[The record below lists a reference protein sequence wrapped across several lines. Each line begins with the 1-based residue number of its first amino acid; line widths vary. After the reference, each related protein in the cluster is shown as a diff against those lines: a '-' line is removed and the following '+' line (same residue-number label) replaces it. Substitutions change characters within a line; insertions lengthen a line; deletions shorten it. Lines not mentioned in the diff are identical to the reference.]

1 MKINRYIAG
10 EIIVPFFLGL
20 GIFIFI
26 LLMDKMLSLTE
37 LVVSKGV
44 RFGEALSLI
53 IYILPSFLVIA
64 VPMAFLLAVLLAFG
78 RLSTDEE
85 ITAAKSSGISLLQM
99 MPPVITLSIIAFIAT
114 LALMIFAL
122 PWGNHS
128 FKSKIFEL
136 ARREASTSIV
146 PGKVLDSFS
155 DIVLYVSEEDRSTG
169 RYKGILIS
177 EEKKEGKTSTVIAR
191 EGEIISTPDDF
202 SIALRLYD
210 GTIHR
215 KGVKDELEYNLIKF
229 KTYDVT
235 LSIESKGRAA
245 MAAPKGDRELSITEL
260 LDKANELKK
269 KGQSVDYLMVELHK
283 KFSIPFACIV
293 FALIGAPLGIQG
305 KRSGKAHG
313 FIFSL
318 ILITIYY
325 VFLMSGEAFG
335 DKGIIP
341 PYFAMWAPNIFFI
354 IIGAY
359 LLYKVNSDSEVMLLS
374 LFNSLYGMVAG
385 SLKGIFKRE
394 KQKYST

>member
-1 MKINRYIAG
+1 MKINRYITG

-26 LLMDKMLSLTE
+26 LLMDKVLNLTE

-44 RFGEALSLI
+44 RFSEALSLI

-64 VPMAFLLAVLLAFG
+64 IPMAFLLAVLLAFG

-99 MPPVITLSIIAFIAT
+99 LPPVMVLSVIAFIVT
-114 LALMIFAL
+114 LGLMIYAL

-128 FKSKIFEL
+128 FKSKLYEL

-155 DIVLYVSEEDRSTG
+155 KIILYVNEEDKSTG
-169 RYKGILIS
+169 RYKGVLIS
-177 EEKKEGKTSTVIAR
+177 DEKKGGKKSMVIAK
-191 EGEIISTPDDF
+191 EGEIISSPDDF

-215 KGVKDELEYNLIKF
+215 KDDKEDLKYGLIKF
-229 KTYDVT
+229 KTYDIT

-245 MAAPKGDRELSITEL
+245 MVAPKGDRELSIGEL
-260 LDKANELKK
+260 MDKSKK
-269 KGQSVDYLMVELHK
+269 LREKGLSDDYLMVELHK

-318 ILITIYY
+318 ILITVYY
-325 VFLMSGEAFG
+325 IFLMAGEAFG
-335 DKGIIP
+335 DKGKVP
-341 PYFAMWAPNIFFI
+341 PYLAMWAPNIFFVS
-354 IIGAY
+354 IGIY
-359 LLYKVNSDSEVMLLS
+359 LLYKVNNDSEIKLLS
-374 LFNSLYGMVAG
+374 IFEALYGMVAK
-385 SLKGIFKRE
+385 SLQGIFKRE
-394 KQKYST
+394 K